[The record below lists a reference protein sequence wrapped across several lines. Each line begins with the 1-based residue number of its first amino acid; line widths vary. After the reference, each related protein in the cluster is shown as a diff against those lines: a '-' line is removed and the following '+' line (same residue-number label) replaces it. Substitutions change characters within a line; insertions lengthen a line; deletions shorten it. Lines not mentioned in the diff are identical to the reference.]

1 MGLLLL
7 QSFVSPL
14 LNLSLQFYF
23 KSNGKI
29 VETMCHCLQPEW
41 IFHAHFQYSMTKKH
55 STHYTLSK
63 KIKGTLVNRSVASS
77 QLILCDI
84 DLLS

>member
-7 QSFVSPL
+7 QSFVGPL

-29 VETMCHCLQPEW
+29 VETICHW

-63 KIKGTLVNRSVASS
+63 KIKGTLVNCSVASS
-77 QLILCDI
+77 QLNLCDI